1 MIALRT
7 DAAVLQDTLEVCRLD
22 ASSSP
27 EWLVEALTAVAA
39 VAPAATITG
48 AAYVAPF
55 FGGRF
60 GPTQVP
66 PEIDVAFDGDD
77 AGWVRRALEHVAP
90 RFRWRI
96 VAPGSG
102 ALVVDRGSL
111 RLHEAGP
118 VYEFDDDRALDH
130 LNSGVLEPDL
140 AADTASARIEAEAL
154 LASYPGL
161 RADFLG
167 YDGKNL
173 AQTVEEIEALVRE
186 HEYGGRRVERGL
198 LPSEEPWAEAI
209 RRWHETVRPRV
220 EPPPCPPR
228 AQLPEGDPWA
238 APDDEFREW
247 LLAQTLCSAD
257 VAVDPELR
265 AALIAQRGEQKPTHA
280 GWETYQHAIAAAL
293 VLDTGEVSPADRR
306 AARVAAVLHD
316 IGKTHNVWT
325 PGCHALIGAKT
336 WEAYRPEWLTDDEA
350 HVVRFLIRTHD
361 MLGLLDRWI
370 VDRGYR
376 GGLSPSL
383 VRAEA
388 MKLGRPFEE
397 AFGMMKMMYEADV
410 GSVAAL
416 RWLLPLT
423 PYLEQ
428 IVLAGRAEEEV
439 AR

>member
-1 MIALRT
+1 
-7 DAAVLQDTLEVCRLD
+7 
-22 ASSSP
+22 
-27 EWLVEALTAVAA
+27 VEALTAVAA
-39 VAPAATITG
+39 IAPTATITG

-66 PEIDVAFDGDD
+66 PEIDVAFEGED

-90 RFRWRI
+90 RFRWR
-96 VAPGSG
+96 VSAPGSG
-102 ALVVDRGSL
+102 ALVADRGSL
-111 RLHEAGP
+111 RLDEFGP
-118 VYEFDDDRALDH
+118 VYEFDDDRALAH
-130 LNSGVLEPDL
+130 LDSGVLEPD
-140 AADTASARIEAEAL
+140 AEADTASARIEAEAL

-167 YDGKNL
+167 YDGKKL

-186 HEYGGRRVERGL
+186 HEYGGRRVERRL

-209 RRWHETVRPRV
+209 RRWHETVRPHV

-228 AQLPEGDPWA
+228 AELPEGDPWA

-247 LLAQTLCSAD
+247 LLAQTLCASD
-257 VAVDPELR
+257 VAVDPALR
-265 AALIAQRGEQKPTHA
+265 AALMAQRGEQKPTHA
-280 GWETYQHAIAAAL
+280 GWETYQHAIAATL
-293 VLDTGEVSPADRR
+293 VLDTGEVPPADRR

-383 VRAEA
+383 VREEA
-388 MKLGRPFEE
+388 MKLGRPFDE
-397 AFGMMKMMYEADV
+397 AFRMMKMMYEADV